1 MIKQTA
7 RCARIK
13 ISEFREEKTEGKVDW
28 KSVTIKPGEPSAIM
42 SMVNMLQIY
51 SVYGWALMVS
61 TTHVK
66 YFTNCFNAC
75 LK

>member
-1 MIKQTA
+1 MTKQTA

-13 ISEFREEKTEGKVDW
+13 ISEFRVERTGEKVDW
-28 KSVTIKPGEPSAIM
+28 KSVTIKPGGLSAIM

-51 SVYGWALMVS
+51 SVYSWTLMVS

-66 YFTNCFNAC
+66 YFSKRLNAC
-75 LK
+75 LE